1 MASPVINYYNFDEI
15 IDREQTNSIKYDQRK
30 NVFGTDDVIPL
41 WIADMDFRTPDF
53 IVEVIKWRAAH
64 EIYGYTLVPE
74 SFYESVQSW
83 MKKRHG
89 WEVNREW
96 ILYCPG
102 VVPSLVIAILSF
114 TKPGDAVVV
123 QPPVYY
129 PFFSIIRDNGRIVVN
144 NPLELRNGRLSI
156 NFDHLTECL
165 DERVKL
171 LLLCSPHNPGGTIW
185 RRDALERLLEIC
197 KKNGTVIVSDEIH
210 SDLIFSG
217 HQHIPTAS
225 ISAEVSQNAITLI
238 SPSKTFNI
246 SGLTTSVAIIPNA
259 DLRQRFQQ
267 TSQRL
272 HWNTPNI
279 FSIAAF
285 EAAYGQGEEWLKQLM
300 TYLENNLNILLDFF
314 KSEVT
319 QIKVI
324 KPEGT
329 YLVWLDC
336 RALGMN
342 RSEIREWMI
351 GRAKVGLNDG
361 FLFGSGGE
369 GFQRINIACP
379 LTVLMNALERIKQA
393 IKYL

>member
-1 MASPVINYYNFDEI
+1 MAS
-15 IDREQTNSIKYDQRK
+15 
-30 NVFGTDDVIPL
+30 
-41 WIADMDFRTPDF
+41 
-53 IVEVIKWRAAH
+53 
-64 EIYGYTLVPE
+64 
-74 SFYESVQSW
+74 
-83 MKKRHG
+83 
-89 WEVNREW
+89 
-96 ILYCPG
+96 
-102 VVPSLVIAILSF
+102 
-114 TKPGDAVVV
+114 
-123 QPPVYY
+123 
-129 PFFSIIRDNGRIVVN
+129 
-144 NPLELRNGRLSI
+144 
-156 NFDHLTECL
+156 
-165 DERVKL
+165 
-171 LLLCSPHNPGGTIW
+171 
-185 RRDALERLLEIC
+185 
-197 KKNGTVIVSDEIH
+197 
-210 SDLIFSG
+210 
-217 HQHIPTAS
+217 
-225 ISAEVSQNAITLI
+225 ITLI

-329 YLVWLDC
+329 YLVRLDC